1 MSARTKSRKRAIEA
15 LYAADL
21 RDALATE
28 LLEETRLN
36 VADRQNQEEIFG
48 YAQELVIGVLSH
60 QVEIDQRISALSQN
74 WAIDRMPALDRA
86 ILRLACFEILFGKDT
101 PAEVAISEAV
111 EIAGE
116 LSTEESPSFING
128 VLAAILATRK
138 AI

>member
-21 RDALATE
+21 RGALATE

-60 QVEIDQRISALSQN
+60 QVDIDQRISALSQN

-116 LSTEESPSFING
+116 LSTGESPSFING